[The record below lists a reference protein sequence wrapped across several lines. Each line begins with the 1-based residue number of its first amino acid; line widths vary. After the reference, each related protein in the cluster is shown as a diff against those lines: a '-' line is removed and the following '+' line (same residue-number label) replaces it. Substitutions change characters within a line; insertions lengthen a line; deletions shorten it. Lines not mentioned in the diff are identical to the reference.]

1 MSFIPRTKKIALVD
15 CNSFYVSCERLFNPR
30 IRKKPV
36 VVLSNN
42 DGCVVALS
50 KEAKQLG
57 IKMCEPWFK
66 IEKLFLKK
74 GGVAFSS
81 NYELYADVSSR
92 VMQTLEYLSPKVEV
106 YSIDEAFLD
115 LSGLQEYEKFGY
127 QCKETIDRWI
137 GVPVC
142 VGIGPTKTLAKVANY
157 GAKHYPATNG
167 VVDLT
172 NKNRREKLM
181 ALMPV
186 REVWGVGSRINR
198 KLNSL
203 GIETALELAKI
214 DTKLIKRKFS
224 SVLERTVME
233 LQGYP
238 CIALEQQPKTKKQI
252 VVSRTFSRKV
262 NDLDSINEAVSDY
275 ASRACEKLRREDQYC
290 KMVSVFMRTNYFRK
304 QDRQYHGFKSCK
316 LFAPTNDTRDIL
328 NATRNLTKQIFKAD
342 INFIKAGVMLSDF
355 YDEGIYQGDLFR
367 SADRRINSKELMT
380 TIDMINNSG
389 IGRVAFASQ
398 GIKKTWSMRRQ
409 LRSPRYLT
417 NWEEIPIVQ

>member
-1 MSFIPRTKKIALVD
+1 MTFALVD
-15 CNSFYVSCERLFNPR
+15 CNSFYASCERIFRPD
-30 IRKKPV
+30 IKKKPV

-50 KEAKQLG
+50 KEAKELG

-66 IEKLFLKK
+66 IEKPFLQK

-81 NYELYADVSSR
+81 NYELYADISSR

-115 LSGLQEYEKFGY
+115 LTGLRDHEEFGH
-127 QCKETIDRWI
+127 QCRDTIDQWVGI
-137 GVPVC
+137 PVC
-142 VGIGPTKTLAKVANY
+142 VGIGPTKTLAKAANY

-167 VVDLT
+167 VVSLVDI
-172 NKNRREKLM
+172 NRRSKLL

-186 REVWGVGSRINR
+186 REVWGVGSRINK

-203 GIETALELAKI
+203 GIETALELAEI

-233 LQGYP
+233 LKGYP
-238 CIALEQQPKTKKQI
+238 CIDLEQQPKTKKQI
-252 VVSRTFSRKV
+252 VVSRTFSKRV
-262 NDLDSINEAVSDY
+262 NDIYSINEAVSDY
-275 ASRACEKLRREDQYC
+275 ASRACEKLRRENQYC
-290 KMVSVFMRTNYFRK
+290 KMISVFMRTNYFRK
-304 QDRQYHGFKSCK
+304 QDKQYHGFQSYK
-316 LFAPTNDTRDIL
+316 LFSPTNDTRDIL
-328 NATRNLTKQIFKAD
+328 NATRHLTEQLFKKD

-367 SADRRINSKELMT
+367 TFNERDDSKKLMMTIDKINS
-380 TIDMINNSG
+380 SG
-389 IGRVAFASQ
+389 IGKVTFASQ
-398 GIKKTWSMRRQ
+398 GIKKSWSMRR
-409 LRSPRYLT
+409 LLKSPRYLT
-417 NWEEIPIVQ
+417 SWEEMPIVK

>member
-1 MSFIPRTKKIALVD
+1 MAFALVD
-15 CNSFYVSCERLFNPR
+15 CNSFYASCERIFRPDIKR
-30 IRKKPV
+30 KPV

-66 IEKLFLKK
+66 IEKPFLQK

-81 NYELYADVSSR
+81 NYELYADISSR

-115 LSGLQEYEKFGY
+115 LTGLRNHEEFGH
-127 QCKETIDRWI
+127 QCRRTIDQWV

-142 VGIGPTKTLAKVANY
+142 VGIGPTKTLAKAANY

-167 VVDLT
+167 VVSLLDVRRR
-172 NKNRREKLM
+172 NKLLS
-181 ALMPV
+181 LMPV
-186 REVWGVGSRINR
+186 REVWGVGSRINK

-203 GIETALELAKI
+203 GIETALELAEI

-233 LQGYP
+233 LKGYP
-238 CIALEQQPKTKKQI
+238 CIGLEHQPKTKKQI
-252 VVSRTFSRKV
+252 VVSRTFGKKV
-262 NDLDSINEAVSDY
+262 NDVSSINEAVSDY
-275 ASRACEKLRREDQYC
+275 ASRACEKLRRENQYC

-304 QDRQYHGFKSCK
+304 QDRQYNGFQSYK
-316 LFAPTNDTRDIL
+316 LFSPTNDTRDIL
-328 NATRNLTKQIFKAD
+328 NATRYLTEKLFKKD

-367 SADRRINSKELMT
+367 VFNGREDSKKLMT
-380 TIDMINNSG
+380 TIDKINSSG
-389 IGRVAFASQ
+389 IGKITFASQ
-398 GIKKTWSMRRQ
+398 GIKKSWAMKR
-409 LRSPRYLT
+409 LLKSPRYLT
-417 NWEEIPIVQ
+417 SWEEMPVVK

>member
-1 MSFIPRTKKIALVD
+1 MTFALVD
-15 CNSFYVSCERLFNPR
+15 CNSFYASCERIFRPD
-30 IRKKPV
+30 IKKKPV

-66 IEKLFLKK
+66 IEKSFLKK

-92 VMQTLEYLSPKVEV
+92 VMQTLEHLSPKVEV

-115 LSGLQEYEKFGY
+115 LAGIQECEKFGY
-127 QCKETIDRWI
+127 QCKETIDRWV

-172 NKNRREKLM
+172 DKSRRKKLM

-186 REVWGVGSRINR
+186 REVWGVGSRINK
-198 KLNSL
+198 KLSGL
-203 GIETALELAKI
+203 GIKTALELAEI

-233 LQGYP
+233 LKGYP

-290 KMVSVFMRTNYFRK
+290 KMISVFMRTNYFRK
-304 QDRQYHGFKSCK
+304 QDKQYQGFKSYK
-316 LFAPTNDTRDIL
+316 LFSPTNDTRDIL
-328 NATRNLTKQIFKAD
+328 NITRYLTKEIFKAD

-355 YDEGIYQGDLFR
+355 YDEGVYQGDLFR
-367 SADRRINSKELMT
+367 PIDQRVNSKKLMT
-380 TIDMINNSG
+380 TVDRINNSG
-389 IGRVAFASQ
+389 IGKVTFASQ

-409 LRSPRYLT
+409 LKSPRYLT
-417 NWEEIPIVQ
+417 NWEEIPVVR

>member
-1 MSFIPRTKKIALVD
+1 MTFALVD
-15 CNSFYVSCERLFNPR
+15 CNSFYASCERIFRPD
-30 IRKKPV
+30 IKQKPV

-81 NYELYADVSSR
+81 NYELYADASSR

>member
-1 MSFIPRTKKIALVD
+1 MTFALVD
-15 CNSFYVSCERLFNPR
+15 CNSFYASCERIFRPD
-30 IRKKPV
+30 IRKRPV

>member
-1 MSFIPRTKKIALVD
+1 MTFALVD
-15 CNSFYVSCERLFNPR
+15 CNSFYASCERIFRPD
-30 IRKKPV
+30 IKKRPV

-66 IEKLFLKK
+66 IEKSFLKR

-92 VMQTLEYLSPKVEV
+92 VMQTLEYLSPNVEI

-115 LSGLQEYEKFGY
+115 LTGIRDLEQFGH
-127 QCKETIDRWI
+127 QCRTTINRWV

-157 GAKHYPATNG
+157 GAKHYPATEG
-167 VVDLT
+167 VVDLSDI
-172 NKNRREKLM
+172 KRRKKLM
-181 ALMPV
+181 SLMPV

-198 KLNSL
+198 KLHTL
-203 GIETALELAKI
+203 GIETALELAEMDI
-214 DTKLIKRKFS
+214 KLIKRKFS

-238 CIALEQQPKTKKQI
+238 CISLEQQPKTKKQI

-275 ASRACEKLRREDQYC
+275 AARACVKLRRENQYC

-304 QDRQYHGFKSCK
+304 QDRQYHGFKSYR
-316 LFAPTNDTRDIL
+316 LFSPTNDTRDIL
-328 NATRNLTKQIFKAD
+328 NATRQLTKQIFQTN

-355 YDEGIYQGDLFR
+355 YDEGVYQGDLFR
-367 SADRRINSKELMT
+367 TIDKRINSEELMT
-380 TIDMINNSG
+380 TIDKINTSG
-389 IGRVAFASQ
+389 IGKVTFASQ
-398 GIKKTWSMRRQ
+398 GIKKSWSMRR
-409 LRSPRYLT
+409 LLKSPRYLT
-417 NWEEIPIVQ
+417 NWEEMPVVK

>member
-1 MSFIPRTKKIALVD
+1 MTFALVD
-15 CNSFYVSCERLFNPR
+15 CNSFYASCERIFRPD
-30 IRKKPV
+30 IKKKPV

-66 IEKLFLKK
+66 IEKSFQKK

-92 VMQTLEYLSPKVEV
+92 VMQTLEHLSPKVEV

-115 LSGLQEYEKFGY
+115 LAGIQECEKFGY
-127 QCKETIDRWI
+127 QCKETIDRWV

-172 NKNRREKLM
+172 DKSRRKKLM

-186 REVWGVGSRINR
+186 REVWGVGSRINK
-198 KLNSL
+198 KLNGL
-203 GIETALELAKI
+203 GIKTALELAEI

-233 LQGYP
+233 LKGYP

-262 NDLDSINEAVSDY
+262 NDLDSINEAISDY

-290 KMVSVFMRTNYFRK
+290 KMISVFMRTNYFRK
-304 QDRQYHGFKSCK
+304 QDKQYQGFKSYK
-316 LFAPTNDTRDIL
+316 LFSPTNDTRDIL
-328 NATRNLTKQIFKAD
+328 NITRYLTKEIFKAD

-355 YDEGIYQGDLFR
+355 YDEGVYQGDLFR
-367 SADRRINSKELMT
+367 PIDQRVNSKKLMT
-380 TIDMINNSG
+380 TVDRINNSG
-389 IGRVAFASQ
+389 IGKVTFASQ

-409 LRSPRYLT
+409 LKSPRYLT
-417 NWEEIPIVQ
+417 NWEEIPVVK

>member
-1 MSFIPRTKKIALVD
+1 MAFALVD
-15 CNSFYVSCERLFNPR
+15 CNSFYASCERIFRPDIKR
-30 IRKKPV
+30 KPV

-57 IKMCEPWFK
+57 IKMCEPLFK
-66 IEKLFLKK
+66 IEKPFLQK

-81 NYELYADVSSR
+81 NYELYADISSR

-115 LSGLQEYEKFGY
+115 LTGLRNHEEFGH
-127 QCKETIDRWI
+127 QCRRTIDQWV

-142 VGIGPTKTLAKVANY
+142 VGIGPTKTLAKAANY

-167 VVDLT
+167 VVSLLDVRRR
-172 NKNRREKLM
+172 NKLLS
-181 ALMPV
+181 LMPV
-186 REVWGVGSRINR
+186 REVWGVGNRINK

-203 GIETALELAKI
+203 GIETALELAEI

-233 LQGYP
+233 LKGYP
-238 CIALEQQPKTKKQI
+238 CIGLEHQPKTKKQI
-252 VVSRTFSRKV
+252 VVSRTFGKKV
-262 NDLDSINEAVSDY
+262 NDVSSINEAVSDY
-275 ASRACEKLRREDQYC
+275 ASRACEKLRRENQYC

-304 QDRQYHGFKSCK
+304 QDRQYNGFQSYK
-316 LFAPTNDTRDIL
+316 LFSPTNDTRDIL
-328 NATRNLTKQIFKAD
+328 NATRYLTEKLFKKD

-367 SADRRINSKELMT
+367 VFNGREDSKKLMT
-380 TIDMINNSG
+380 TIDKINSSG
-389 IGRVAFASQ
+389 IGKITFASQ
-398 GIKKTWSMRRQ
+398 GIKKSWSMKR
-409 LRSPRYLT
+409 LLKSPRYLT
-417 NWEEIPIVQ
+417 SWEEMPVVK

>member
-1 MSFIPRTKKIALVD
+1 MTFALVD
-15 CNSFYVSCERLFNPR
+15 CNSFYASCERIFRPD
-30 IRKKPV
+30 IKKRPV

-66 IEKLFLKK
+66 IEKSFLKR

-92 VMQTLEYLSPKVEV
+92 VMQTLEYLSPNVEI

-115 LSGLQEYEKFGY
+115 LTGIRDLEQFGH
-127 QCKETIDRWI
+127 QCRTTINRWV

-157 GAKHYPATNG
+157 GAKHYPATEG
-167 VVDLT
+167 VVDLSDI
-172 NKNRREKLM
+172 KRRKKLM
-181 ALMPV
+181 SLMPV

-198 KLNSL
+198 KLHTL
-203 GIETALELAKI
+203 GIETALELAEMDI
-214 DTKLIKRKFS
+214 KLIKRKFS

-238 CIALEQQPKTKKQI
+238 CIGLEQQPKTKKQI

-275 ASRACEKLRREDQYC
+275 AARACAKLRKENQYC

-304 QDRQYHGFKSCK
+304 QDRQYHGFKSYR
-316 LFAPTNDTRDIL
+316 LFSPTNDTRDIL
-328 NATRNLTKQIFKAD
+328 NATRQLTKQIFQTN

-355 YDEGIYQGDLFR
+355 YDEGVYQGDLFR
-367 SADRRINSKELMT
+367 TIDKRINSEELMT
-380 TIDMINNSG
+380 TIDKINTSG
-389 IGRVAFASQ
+389 IGKVTFASQ
-398 GIKKTWSMRRQ
+398 GIKKSWSMRR
-409 LRSPRYLT
+409 LLKSPRYLT
-417 NWEEIPIVQ
+417 NWEEMPVVK

>member
-1 MSFIPRTKKIALVD
+1 MTFALVD
-15 CNSFYVSCERLFNPR
+15 CNSFYASCERIFRPD
-30 IRKKPV
+30 IKKKPV

-66 IEKLFLKK
+66 IEKSFLKK

-92 VMQTLEYLSPKVEV
+92 VMQTLEHLSPKVEV

-115 LSGLQEYEKFGY
+115 LAGIQECEKFGY
-127 QCKETIDRWI
+127 QCKETIDRWV

-172 NKNRREKLM
+172 DKSRREKLM

-186 REVWGVGSRINR
+186 REVWGVGSRINK
-198 KLNSL
+198 KLSGL
-203 GIETALELAKI
+203 GIKTALELAEI

-233 LQGYP
+233 LKGYP

-290 KMVSVFMRTNYFRK
+290 KMISVFMRTNYFRK
-304 QDRQYHGFKSCK
+304 QDKQYQGFKSYK
-316 LFAPTNDTRDIL
+316 LFSPTNDTRDIL
-328 NATRNLTKQIFKAD
+328 NITRYLTKEIFKAD

-355 YDEGIYQGDLFR
+355 YDEGVYQGDLFR
-367 SADRRINSKELMT
+367 PIDQRVNSKKLMT
-380 TIDMINNSG
+380 TVDRINNSG
-389 IGRVAFASQ
+389 IGKVTFASQ

-409 LRSPRYLT
+409 LKSPRYLT
-417 NWEEIPIVQ
+417 NWEEIPVVK

>member
-1 MSFIPRTKKIALVD
+1 MTFALVD
-15 CNSFYVSCERLFNPR
+15 CNSFYASCERIFRPD
-30 IRKKPV
+30 IKQKPV

-262 NDLDSINEAVSDY
+262 DDLDSINEAVSDY

-328 NATRNLTKQIFKAD
+328 NATRNLTKQIFKAG
-342 INFIKAGVMLSDF
+342 IKFIKAGVMLSDL

>member
-1 MSFIPRTKKIALVD
+1 MTFALVD
-15 CNSFYVSCERLFNPR
+15 CNSFYASCERIFRPD
-30 IRKKPV
+30 IKQKPV

-367 SADRRINSKELMT
+367 SAKRRINSKELMT

>member
-1 MSFIPRTKKIALVD
+1 MAFALVD
-15 CNSFYVSCERLFNPR
+15 CNSFYASCERIFRPD
-30 IRKKPV
+30 IKKRPV

-57 IKMCEPWFK
+57 IKRCEPWFK
-66 IEKLFLKK
+66 IEKSFLKK

-92 VMQTLEYLSPKVEV
+92 VMQTLECLAPKVEV

-115 LSGLQEYEKFGY
+115 LTGLRNREEFGR
-127 QCKETIDRWI
+127 QCRATINRWI

-157 GAKHYPATNG
+157 GAKHYPAANG

-172 NKNRREKLM
+172 DKSRQKKLM

-186 REVWGVGSRINR
+186 GEVWGVGSKINK

-203 GIETALELAKI
+203 GVETALDLAEM

-224 SVLERTVME
+224 SVLERTVIE
-233 LQGYP
+233 LKGYS
-238 CIALEQQPKTKKQI
+238 CIDLEQQPKTKKQI

-262 NDLDSINEAVSDY
+262 NDLNSISEAVSDY
-275 ASRACEKLRREDQYC
+275 ASRACEKLRKENQCC
-290 KMVSVFMRTNYFRK
+290 KMVSVFMRTNYFQG
-304 QDRQYHGFKSCK
+304 QDRQYHGFRSYK
-316 LFAPTNDTRDIL
+316 LPSPTNDTRDIL
-328 NATRNLTKQIFKAD
+328 NAARQLTTQIFKAN
-342 INFIKAGVMLSDF
+342 INFTKAGVMLNDF
-355 YDEGIYQGDLFR
+355 YDEGIYQGDLFKFM
-367 SADRRINSKELMT
+367 DKRINSKELMA
-380 TIDMINNSG
+380 TIDKINNSG
-389 IGRVAFASQ
+389 VGKIAFASQ
-398 GIKKTWSMRRQ
+398 GIKKTWSMRRL

-417 NWEEIPIVQ
+417 NWEEMPIVK

>member
-1 MSFIPRTKKIALVD
+1 MTFALVD
-15 CNSFYVSCERLFNPR
+15 CNSFYASCERIFRPD
-30 IRKKPV
+30 IKQKPV

-367 SADRRINSKELMT
+367 STDRRINSKELMT

>member
-1 MSFIPRTKKIALVD
+1 MAFALVD
-15 CNSFYVSCERLFNPR
+15 CNSFYASCERIFRPDIKR
-30 IRKKPV
+30 KPV

-66 IEKLFLKK
+66 IEKPFLQK

-81 NYELYADVSSR
+81 NYELYADISSR

-115 LSGLQEYEKFGY
+115 LTGLRNHEEFGH
-127 QCKETIDRWI
+127 QCRRTIDQWV

-142 VGIGPTKTLAKVANY
+142 VGIGPTKTLAKAANY

-167 VVDLT
+167 VVNLLDVRRR
-172 NKNRREKLM
+172 NKLLS
-181 ALMPV
+181 LMPV
-186 REVWGVGSRINR
+186 REVWGVGSRINK

-203 GIETALELAKI
+203 GIETALELAEI

-233 LQGYP
+233 LKGYP
-238 CIALEQQPKTKKQI
+238 CIGLEHQPKTKKQI
-252 VVSRTFSRKV
+252 VVSRTFGKKV
-262 NDLDSINEAVSDY
+262 NDVSSINEAVSDY
-275 ASRACEKLRREDQYC
+275 ASRACEKLRRENQYC

-304 QDRQYHGFKSCK
+304 QDRQYNGFQSYK
-316 LFAPTNDTRDIL
+316 LFSPTNDTRDIL
-328 NATRNLTKQIFKAD
+328 NATRYLTEKLFKKD

-367 SADRRINSKELMT
+367 VFNGREDSKKLMT
-380 TIDMINNSG
+380 TIDKINSSG
-389 IGRVAFASQ
+389 IGKITFASQ
-398 GIKKTWSMRRQ
+398 GVKKSWSMKR
-409 LRSPRYLT
+409 LLKSPRYLT
-417 NWEEIPIVQ
+417 SWEEMPVVK

>member
-1 MSFIPRTKKIALVD
+1 MTFALVD
-15 CNSFYVSCERLFNPR
+15 CNSFYASCERIFRPD
-30 IRKKPV
+30 IKKRPV

-66 IEKLFLKK
+66 IEKSFLKR

-92 VMQTLEYLSPKVEV
+92 VMQTLEYLSPNVEI

-115 LSGLQEYEKFGY
+115 LTGIRDLEQFGH
-127 QCKETIDRWI
+127 QCRTTINRWV

-157 GAKHYPATNG
+157 GAKHYPATEG
-167 VVDLT
+167 VVDLSDI
-172 NKNRREKLM
+172 KRRKKLM
-181 ALMPV
+181 SLMPV

-198 KLNSL
+198 KLHTL
-203 GIETALELAKI
+203 GIETALELAEMDI
-214 DTKLIKRKFS
+214 KLIKRKFS

-238 CIALEQQPKTKKQI
+238 CIGLEQQPKTKKQI

-275 ASRACEKLRREDQYC
+275 AARACAKLRRENQYC

-304 QDRQYHGFKSCK
+304 QDRQYHGFKSYR
-316 LFAPTNDTRDIL
+316 LFSPTNDTRDIL
-328 NATRNLTKQIFKAD
+328 NATRQLTKQIFQTN

-367 SADRRINSKELMT
+367 TIDKRINSEELMT
-380 TIDMINNSG
+380 TIDKINTSG
-389 IGRVAFASQ
+389 IGKVTFASQ
-398 GIKKTWSMRRQ
+398 GIKKSWSMRR
-409 LRSPRYLT
+409 LLKSPRYLT
-417 NWEEIPIVQ
+417 NWEEMPVVK